1 MQTQTAVRPPLKLD
15 LFYETLHS
23 YLSPADV
30 EQIEAAYR
38 MAAEAH
44 AGQMRA
50 SGKPYITHSL
60 AVAQM
65 LAELKLDA
73 EVIIAGLLHDVPE
86 DTDVSLREIQEE
98 FGPTVSKLVDG
109 VTKLKQASDFKDARS
124 SHLSQSRRELQQ
136 AENLRK
142 MFLAIGDDVRVVLIK
157 LADRLHNMRTLN
169 SLPEHKRQRIARET
183 LDIFAPLANRLG
195 IYSIKWELEDLA
207 FKYLYPRQY
216 ESIAR
221 KLAASRERMDREI
234 AKIAAELKA
243 ALDEANIE
251 AELVWRSKH
260 LYSIYR
266 KMQRKEV
273 DISQIYDVKALRVI
287 VNTVQDC
294 YTTLGVVH
302 SKWRPIP
309 GEFDDYIAAPK
320 DNGYQSLHTAVID
333 SKGQQFEVQIRTH
346 EMHHQAELGIAAHW
360 RYKDGTK
367 PDMALHQKII
377 AMRQAI
383 QSQDED
389 SDASEF
395 VDAIKTDIIEEKIY
409 VFTPKGDVLE
419 LPLGSTPIDFAY
431 HVHTEVGH
439 KCRGAKVNGV
449 LVSLSYQLKNGD
461 KVEIITAKRGGPS
474 RDWLNENLGFVK
486 SSRARKK
493 IRHWFKRQNFQES
506 VSEGRAM
513 LDRELKRLHITDVKL
528 EDLAAACGYQKTE
541 AFLAA
546 LGYNDISLQ
555 QVIRKTIALSN
566 TARQMREKPSLAPTA
581 LPSPRP
587 TEKLSCRAGL
597 AAPTPPDG

>member
-1 MQTQTAVRPPLKLD
+1 M
-15 LFYETLHS
+15 
-23 YLSPADV
+23 
-30 EQIEAAYR
+30 
-38 MAAEAH
+38 
-44 AGQMRA
+44 
-50 SGKPYITHSL
+50 
-60 AVAQM
+60 
-65 LAELKLDA
+65 
-73 EVIIAGLLHDVPE
+73 
-86 DTDVSLREIQEE
+86 
-98 FGPTVSKLVDG
+98 
-109 VTKLKQASDFKDARS
+109 
-124 SHLSQSRRELQQ
+124 QQ

-528 EDLAAACGYQKTE
+528 EDLAEACGYQKTE

-546 LGYNDISLQ
+546 LGYKDISLQ
-555 QVIRKTIALSN
+555 QFIRKTIALSN

-581 LPSPRP
+581 LPSP
-587 TEKLSCRAGL
+587 
-597 AAPTPPDG
+597 